1 MTMFRFPLMKQ
12 VFSELFSKKEK
23 KNNRKERHLV
33 MDALESRELLTVTAA
48 STASFYVNEL
58 PIYETSSDIIEQIQN
73 LRDNNLSVDYDLGGD
88 EDGDLVVVWERPDI
102 IYTTKEGETSQFQP
116 VIDGTTLSPALDWN
130 IYARYL
136 TNETQRL
143 YLDYDAYTTG
153 TYSNISLFYGQ
164 MQNLDPDSMVE
175 DPTVDTKI
183 ASGLV
188 YKISFTSEAQ
198 PLTANQDSI
207 NARFSIYAY
216 DSTGQ
221 STVSTF
227 TFNEEYAKTLS
238 IDAETDQDVLNY
250 TNSMETNAAE
260 LQAKLRGLGQTQG
273 KYLNDCVV
281 KAVSPTEFYV
291 YVYSEDIQATW
302 DGSKWVYTGVPNLA
316 IYQENPEGN
325 DASGFE
331 VSADISIV
339 SAPCLYNNIKVDPTK
354 PLDTADNIQRAFDAK
369 KNTNLM
375 APIFMPAPD
384 RINAQRRDLLEGPAT
399 ESDMLVSGGVYP
411 EVLVVPVY
419 GLTDAEGNS
428 LDGYVYDITFVG
440 SSSYINHPLL
450 TALANDGTDSL
461 SEDAILKVVTVKES
475 SSEFRV
481 NSLEEADPAD
491 SDDPFKEVTYYNQL
505 NPAVAMD
512 ADGDF
517 VITWQSEVSNVL
529 VRGSYTDIYAKTYSA
544 RSYINDH
551 SYLNDAYVEEE
562 SEKLWPSDMM
572 VNTVDTYT
580 YIEVDPDDY
589 SQNYYQKDS
598 KTVYIQ
604 SVVETSKEFRVNTST
619 TNAQRNPDV
628 AMDLDG
634 NFVIV
639 WDSEGQTIS
648 YFNGVYMQR
657 YDKNGKAV
665 SAETR
670 VDTEVTGASTNPS
683 VAADDNGQF
692 VVTWEYT
699 NNPLMDIQ
707 FPYYTFYNHYFNY
720 YYEEDFYYMSEIHA
734 SVYNTIYPST
744 EEFGLIQEEFVV
756 GGTNVNNGDRDY
768 GGKDPQAGWSDTGDF
783 IISWTGLETDTD
795 STGEISSGVYAEQ
808 YKVKITEVPVEQEDN
823 GTDANVD
830 DGTDENAENTEEE
843 PVTEIKKTVNKVRN
857 VYRVNSATFNIDNP
871 TYWDYSQL
879 VGQVGLDADGDVIV
893 TYAGYGPDVSVND
906 IIPYIKGVS
915 LSTTG
920 PYKLFLDNMRSLLNT
935 QSQILQAK
943 YGDEPF
949 ADLTNFFNPTGNT
962 SRANQGDYFGTITKD
977 KVDED
982 GTLVTFTSQKMID
995 LLRDLKRDPTTPD
1008 EVITEIQ
1015 DLTGKYECHGDV
1027 NSVIAMVLTNA
1038 QLLFKYDPQYET
1050 LRQNEVEFH
1059 NVQNVVIGALASVLE
1074 SQFGLLRGES
1084 SGVMFT
1090 QIDAAVDTLAADNGD
1105 GTDDGTDDAGTTT
1118 NTITPV
1124 SSDLAP
1130 SAIIHSDSVANSK
1143 RDGVTAV
1150 ANIALDV
1157 DFNRIWDS
1165 ISFTLVNKANQQTQ
1179 AIGVDL
1185 FGVGAYEDIGDGL
1198 YRLNNAKA
1206 AEAIE
1211 QAISQATNLVGTSWR
1226 DETNRELDLYEGPV
1240 EVRAIDWNE
1249 LQSRGLMHID
1259 NETTRYSTA
1268 SMDIEMFRTWYTE
1281 NAAALQFET
1290 GVTRFDNLTFNDILD
1305 FINNE
1310 NLTDQ
1315 ERRGRIDGLPVIFE
1329 IVFQGGVH
1337 DLELSMTWENATVR
1351 NAEAQTLTLN
1361 PNVEGTLYY
1370 AIQVNGEPDAFE
1382 NPGQLLTFDC
1392 TDEDSV
1398 NSSIDSLR
1406 AYLVNLGY
1414 NPVDV
1419 DLVSAPQ
1426 DDDGETI
1433 WGVGEYQIRIVF
1445 AGNVGENITLQY
1457 YGTFVLPPLT
1467 EQGGYNPA
1475 DYPWLRSGRF
1485 RTIQD
1490 GGTHNRARYGIS
1502 MYYYGDLGTPQTEA
1516 TINVTPEGSFQIG
1529 YLQHELYNSRTM
1541 SNQYANST
1549 FNSYSNTN
1557 VLVRAFVESTDTAG
1571 PKVSGISID
1580 GKRVQQNAEINGEN
1594 INYVIVY
1601 FNEEM
1606 MYYDY
1611 RTKFSNSESADWDNS
1626 VINPEN
1632 WQLTKDGTPL
1642 QGVIDNI
1649 YYGMNMSQYILDEN
1663 GNPLSE
1669 FGSNKWEAVIMLD
1682 SSLVNGSYEIVA
1694 NKRMEDVK
1702 GNRLNSNGENIDGSD
1717 TNFSFNVTTYDAEG
1731 PFTGEG
1737 TDKNYFEQ
1745 TLEGDSDFRWSPNA
1759 VGINDDGDT
1768 VTVWIS
1774 ENDEGIENIYYQIE
1788 YVELVDGDYVVNPE
1802 KTVKLTLFDEGGVDR
1817 SIYPGEEHN
1826 IQHASVAMGEDGD
1839 FILTWSEY
1847 NLDSSTGKVSWDVYA
1862 RRYNLDGTPKDS
1874 LPTLLSYEEGGNNH
1888 ESLRVNT
1895 STLGDQMYSSVAISA
1910 LGNYA
1915 ITWMSLDY
1923 QDASEKINADW
1934 DIYAAQYYADGSR
1947 RVDEVATQE
1956 ILFSS
1961 AIYSGSF
1968 QIQYTPDQSK
1978 YLETEE
1984 DVRTTSVITIV
1995 PPVGNEIYGKIEFDG
2010 ASYDNTP
2017 ANFAQVIKKAL
2028 KEINIDAKVE
2038 ATSYDFFTVKFNA
2051 MDDSPIP
2058 ANLGEL
2064 AIVPNQLLVSSEGK
2078 AINSTV
2084 RTKYAADSGEILVNE
2099 SYMLTPGSA
2108 EIQRVSFGTGSN
2120 FSNLVSFY
2128 FEFDYTDYEG
2138 VVHNCKTTEPV
2149 VFRPGVNGAA
2159 GDDNAGDDNDGNM
2172 SDGDQHLIDNDFD
2185 ADSDESYHR
2194 IDSIINALG
2203 TFKDQFGN
2211 SINIASD
2218 EADDRSALD
2227 RDTFLLG
2234 VDNNKNS
2241 VTIYFS
2247 NTALGYDISDLR
2259 VTGVQVEDKKLAVDV
2274 TSKEVSKGTMGGIL
2288 ANPTAIAIAN
2298 NPENYYD
2305 LESRHQMFPD
2315 IGMDAEGNFVV
2326 TWTSYG
2332 DARYGD
2338 SSTEANVY
2346 ARRFDTD
2353 GNTICV
2359 GLVNT
2364 DNLEGTQK
2372 WSSVDMDRKGDF
2384 VISWTSDNEDN
2395 IEIYAKRYAF
2405 LKAYYNGEAPASQ
2418 LDPNADNAGSYYT
2431 ESYDTNKAGFLVDY
2445 KGNPIFFHSGD
2456 VDGTFTVENYADLE
2470 YKAMGGSFIVNTT
2483 QLGKQQYSKVAMDA
2497 NGNFIITWES
2507 DDATFNV
2514 ADKEYTVYAQKYFNN
2529 TDTTGTDNGKDGNEM
2544 TFSHPAVDG
2553 HSDRFPSVAMNSDG
2567 DWIVAWT
2574 CFPERDDT
2582 QSEIWHV
2589 VNREKPYDDD
2599 TSPVITKFQAVSP
2612 VEQGDLFTYVYD
2624 NNGNRVTDENGNPV
2638 FTWTDNEQRYS
2649 VNDNNEINTVDI
2661 NGNITS
2667 NQPLNNPENATYVY
2681 DETTQKLDVY
2691 KPDGSVTT
2699 KDVTVTDELPYED
2712 FTSNGLLNYI
2722 FSNDEQT
2729 GQKEYAYTDTK
2740 DSYLDLDAGKI
2751 YNSDYKTQDMDYLIS
2766 EDYALDENGEQ
2777 VVALIVGFSE
2787 EMSHT
2792 GASSVLNPSNW
2803 NIYRTDLE
2811 GNKILVPIQGIV
2823 DREDSMFSVGDDGKN
2838 EIVIYIQPGDDGL
2851 PALEPGYTYEFIGST
2866 NMEDLNKNPLDGSY
2880 SKWDYGKTNGQVGGT
2895 ESTDF
2900 IMEVDVGIPSSLDS
2914 GNVSEDPYKFEAA
2927 DLKGDTLVNYNNQE
2941 GIQENSAVAMDQYG
2955 NYIVVWETDWIPED
2969 EDGDYQNNPAL
2980 NRYLYKDGQL
2990 IASNSETTNGFRRIM
3005 AQMYDYDGNKVG
3017 QEFVV
3022 MLEEYTHQCS
3032 PDVAMDKY
3040 GNVVIT
3046 WVELTDS
3053 LDEHVV
3059 DSGVGDQEM
3068 VTLDPYQ
3075 DGTNIMAVR
3084 FKVTYDNDYYVTNL
3098 AQYGDFFQ
3106 VDNDV
3111 RGVKTNPKVAID
3123 SATGNFV
3130 ITWANEDYSSRED
3143 VLVADNN
3150 YPNGT
3155 VDRYGIYARIYS
3167 FTSTDDEPSA
3177 IASMKDSRGV
3187 YSDKPFL
3194 VNVADTT
3201 GQCNPSVAMES
3212 GNLIVVWQNSTLK
3225 STINGRTFQL
3235 DSGGKVVQVN
3245 DQVVISENG
3254 KYSKYTPSVDMD
3266 SKGNVVV
3273 TYSSALQDG
3282 SEKGIYARTYKVDSN
3297 GKQTLKGLN
3306 QPEFRVNNKTFDD
3319 QFEPVVG
3326 LGEDGRCVISWVSFG
3341 HEVSDYDASATSRY
3355 SYGVFAK
3362 WYDDVFSNA
3371 AAMQNQ
3377 KDVQINSL
3385 IYGSQFQQD
3394 ISVNEKGECVF
3405 TWTGPGDLSRNY
3417 PIKNGESSGDN
3428 ADNGGNGGNG
3438 EGGSGGSGNLTNI
3451 HDNLVNG
3458 SVLAG
3463 VSNHVSTLDYSDIY
3477 RRRFL
3482 WTANSPSSLSPDFTS
3497 DEGAGTVIQNEE
3509 IDDDVNKTVIFSVA
3523 DGTWTMV
3530 QDDDDPQQINSK
3542 ILDVDGNGSEVTL
3555 YGSAGADNVRFMTT
3569 QRDGKTVDAVEM
3581 TNSLGQKI
3589 TLYNFSK
3596 VNVVGRGGS
3605 DSVTFDTDKGTE
3617 SRNFTAT
3624 GSSATLSTSS
3634 YEYSVVDFA
3643 NIDFNGVSGDTVEI
3657 NGTNDN
3663 DTITLND
3670 NSVTA
3675 TGTGY
3680 TVTADGF
3687 SAVKLNAD
3695 LSSDENSVDTMK
3707 LEAKNITSFNADSDG
3722 GQFDT
3727 TQYHCDFSGFDTVTA
3742 NAKSGGS
3749 SLAGNPDVSL
3759 NVTSPDATL
3768 NMYSNKIL
3776 LSENGKDVVIT
3787 NFGNVTANI
3796 APEAADCT
3804 VRIYDSNGND
3814 SYLFDA
3820 ASKTATMTLAN
3831 GYKLTAI
3838 GTAAAEAYS
3847 KFGGT
3852 DSATFNDSD
3861 AADTVQTVA
3870 RVMRMTDGDIAD
3882 PTAPNSYYVTA
3893 SGFAVNNAYSTDNQ
3907 DTVLF
3912 VDQTVIS
3919 GSTTSNDIKDDFTVT
3934 CLDNK
3939 VMAFMQ
3945 STVKT
3950 SYSNTAW
3957 GFNTIV
3963 ATSHSYSAVD
3973 TARVSDGSGDLAATT
3988 FDVSPEAI
3996 NMVLANGT
4004 TVDVY
4009 GFRNKVV
4016 GSDESAI
4023 NLYDGYADDT
4033 LVIQGSNASMSGD
4046 VIIFGG
4052 NSNTYTITANAPTL
4066 TATSVNGG
4074 ADKATI
4080 ICSAD
4085 KVETIDIAHAG
4096 ESVTV
4101 NVADSAGT
4109 FNNTVKDFKTATVN
4123 KADDKDTATVV
4134 IANTAYEMPITVDS
4148 AYNKFTYSQNG
4159 SYSRGVTVSG
4169 ALKSLDFRSESAGKL
4184 SAVNI
4189 SLHDSAMEDLL
4200 DVTTSS
4206 QTAVIEQVA
4215 TQQTRSFTVSGDDMI
4230 TVSGDSTMDT
4240 KKVDGVFTDWDDWSD
4255 TDTWLKGE

>member
-1 MTMFRFPLMKQ
+1 MSMFRFPLMKQ
-12 VFSELFSKKEK
+12 VVSGLFSKKEK
-23 KNNRKERHLV
+23 KTNRKERHLV

-48 STASFYVNEL
+48 STTSFYVNEL

-88 EDGDLVVVWERPDI
+88 EDGDLVVVWERPDV

-116 VIDGTTLSPALDWN
+116 VIDSTTLSPSLDWN

-143 YLDYDAYTTG
+143 FLDYDAYNTG

-164 MQNLDPDSMVE
+164 MQDLDPDSMVE

-198 PLTANQDSI
+198 PLSRTQDSI

-227 TFNEEYAKTLS
+227 TFNEEYTKTLS
-238 IDAETDQDVLNY
+238 IDAETDEDVLNY

-281 KAVSPTEFYV
+281 KAISPTEFYV

-302 DGSKWVYTGVPNLA
+302 DGSKWVYDGVPNLA

-325 DASGFE
+325 DAAGFE
-331 VSADISIV
+331 VSAEISIV
-339 SAPCLYNNIKVDPTK
+339 SSPNLYNNIKVDPTK
-354 PLDTADNIQRAFDAK
+354 PLDSADNIQKAFDAK

-399 ESDMLVSGGVYP
+399 ESDMLISGGVYP

-419 GLTDAEGNS
+419 GLTDDAGNS

-450 TALANDGTDSL
+450 TALANDGTSSL

-481 NSLEEADPAD
+481 NALEEADPAD
-491 SDDPFKEVTYYNQL
+491 SDDPFKEVEYYNQL

-517 VITWQSEVSNVL
+517 VITWQSEVSNTL

-551 SYLNDAYVEEE
+551 SYLNDAYVEDE

-580 YIEVDPDDY
+580 YIEVDPEELA
-589 SQNYYQKDS
+589 QNYYQKDS

-657 YDKNGKAV
+657 YSKDGKAI

-707 FPYYTFYNHYFNY
+707 FPYYTFFNHYFSY
-720 YYEEDFYYMSEIHA
+720 YYESDFYYMSEIHA
-734 SVYNTIYPST
+734 SVYNTIYPSD
-744 EEFGLIQEEFVV
+744 EEFGLLQGEYIV
-756 GGTNVNNGDRDY
+756 GGTDNS

-808 YKVKITEVPVEQEDN
+808 YKVKITEVEIDQEDN
-823 GTDANVD
+823 AVDDNVD
-830 DGTDENAENTEEE
+830 DGTDDGENTSEE
-843 PVTEIKKTVNKVRN
+843 PATEIQKTVNKVRN
-857 VYRVNSATFNIDNP
+857 VYRVNSATFNVGNP

-893 TYAGYGPDVSVND
+893 TYAGYGPDVSVNS
-906 IIPYIKGVS
+906 IIPYISGSS
-915 LSTTG
+915 LSTTNS
-920 PYKLFLDNMRSLLNT
+920 YTLFLNNVKNLLST
-935 QSQILQAK
+935 QTSILKAK

-949 ADLTNFFNPTGNT
+949 ADLTNFFNPTGRNKNPN
-962 SRANQGDYFGTITKD
+962 AGDYFATITKD

-982 GTLVTFTSQKMID
+982 GTLVTFTSQRMQD
-995 LLRDLKRDPTTPD
+995 LLRDLKRDPSVSD
-1008 EVITEIQ
+1008 EIKTEIH
-1015 DLTGKYECHGDV
+1015 DLTGRYECHGDV

-1050 LRQNEVEFH
+1050 LRENEVEFQ
-1059 NVQNVVIGALASVLE
+1059 NVQNVVLGALASVLE

-1090 QIDAAVDTLAADNGD
+1090 QIDAAVNTLTANDNTDD
-1105 GTDDGTDDAGTTT
+1105 GTDDGTTDDTGTTNAGINVIST
-1118 NTITPV
+1118 
-1124 SSDLAP
+1124 DLAN
-1130 SAIIHSDSVANSK
+1130 SAIIHSDSIANNK

-1157 DFNRIWDS
+1157 EFNRIWDY
-1165 ISFTLVNKANQQTQ
+1165 ISLTVINKANQQTQ
-1179 AIGVDL
+1179 VVGVDM
-1185 FGVGAYEDIGDGL
+1185 FNEAYEDVGDGL
-1198 YRLNNAKA
+1198 YALNSAKA

-1211 QAISQATNLVGTSWR
+1211 QAISQAVNIVGTSWR

-1259 NETTRYSTA
+1259 DETTRYSNA
-1268 SMDIEMFRTWYTE
+1268 SMDMEMFRNWYTE
-1281 NAAALQFET
+1281 NALVLAFET
-1290 GVTRFDNLTFNDILD
+1290 GVARFEDFTFNDLLAY
-1305 FINNE
+1305 INNE
-1310 NLTDQ
+1310 DLNER
-1315 ERRGRIDGLPVIFE
+1315 ERRERIDNLPVIFE

-1337 DLELSMTWENATVR
+1337 DLELSIAWENATVR
-1351 NAEAQTLTLN
+1351 NAEVQTLTLN
-1361 PNVEGTLYY
+1361 PNEEGRLYY

-1406 AYLVNLGY
+1406 AYLNNLGY
-1414 NPVDV
+1414 NPVEV
-1419 DLVSAPQ
+1419 ELVGAPQ
-1426 DDDGETI
+1426 DDEGEII
-1433 WGVGEYQIRIVF
+1433 WGVGEYQIRVVF
-1445 AGNVGENITLQY
+1445 DGNVGENITMQY

-1467 EQGGYNPA
+1467 DEGGYNPA
-1475 DYPWLRSGRF
+1475 DYPWLRNGRF

-1490 GGTHNRARYGIS
+1490 GGTVNRARYGVS
-1502 MYYYGDLGTPQTEA
+1502 MYYYGDLGTPQTDA

-1541 SNQYANST
+1541 SNQYASST

-1557 VLVRAFVESTDTAG
+1557 VLVRPFTEKTDTAG

-1580 GKRVQQNAEINGEN
+1580 GKRVQQNAEINGDN

-1632 WQLTKDGTPL
+1632 YQLTKDGTPL
-1642 QGVIDNI
+1642 QGVITDI
-1649 YYGMNMSQYILDEN
+1649 YYGMNISQFILDEN

-1694 NKRMEDVK
+1694 NKRLEDVK
-1702 GNRLNSNGENIDGSD
+1702 GNRLNSNGENTDGSD
-1717 TNFSFNVTTYDAEG
+1717 TNFSFNVTTFEAEG

-1788 YVELVDGDYVVNPE
+1788 YAELVDGSYVVNPE
-1802 KTVKLTLFDEGGVDR
+1802 KTVKLTLFDETGVDR
-1817 SIYPGEEHN
+1817 SIYPGVEHN

-1862 RRYNLDGTPKDS
+1862 RRYNLDGTPKDN
-1874 LPTLLSYEEGGNNH
+1874 LPTLLSYEEGINNH

-1910 LGNYA
+1910 MGNYA

-1923 QDASEKINADW
+1923 QDESEKINADW
-1934 DIYAAQYYADGSR
+1934 DIYAAQYYASGIR

-1961 AIYSGSF
+1961 AIYEGSF
-1968 QIQYTPDQSK
+1968 QIQYTPDKSK
-1978 YLETEE
+1978 YLETED
-1984 DVRTTSVITIV
+1984 DVRTTSVITVI
-1995 PPVGNEIYGKIEFDG
+1995 PPVGDEIYGKVQFDG
-2010 ASYDNTP
+2010 ATYDNTP

-2028 KEINIDAKVE
+2028 KEINIDATVE

-2078 AINSTV
+2078 AIHSTV

-2108 EIQRVSFGTGSN
+2108 EVQRVSFGTGSS

-2159 GDDNAGDDNDGNM
+2159 ADDNANDDDGNM

-2211 SINIASD
+2211 TVTIASD
-2218 EADDRSALD
+2218 EDGDPSSLD
-2227 RDTFLLG
+2227 RDVFLLG

-2247 NTALGYDISDLR
+2247 NTALGYDVSEMR

-2274 TSKEVSKGTMGGIL
+2274 TSKEISKGTMGGII

-2298 NPENYYD
+2298 NPQNYYD

-2332 DARYGD
+2332 DTRYGD

-2346 ARRFDTD
+2346 ARRFDTE

-2384 VISWTSDNEDN
+2384 VITWTSDYEDN

-2418 LDPNADNAGSYYT
+2418 FDPNADSAGSYYT
-2431 ESYDTNKAGFLVDY
+2431 ESYDTNKAGFLIDY
-2445 KGNPIFFHSGD
+2445 KDNPIFFHSG
-2456 VDGTFTVENYADLE
+2456 VVNGNLVVENYADLE

-2497 NGNFIITWES
+2497 EGNFIITWES

-2514 ADKEYTVYAQKYFNN
+2514 AEKEYTVYAQKYFNN
-2529 TDTTGTDNGKDGNEM
+2529 TDTTNGDIGKDGNEM
-2544 TFSHPAVDG
+2544 TFSHTAVDG

-2624 NNGNRVTDENGNPV
+2624 NDGNRVTDENGNPV

-2649 VNDNNEINTVDI
+2649 VNENNEINTVDI
-2661 NGNITS
+2661 NGTVTS
-2667 NQPLNNPENATYVY
+2667 NQPLNNPESPTYVY
-2681 DETTQKLDVY
+2681 DDTTQKLDIY
-2691 KPDGSVTT
+2691 KPDGTTIT
-2699 KDVTVTDELPYED
+2699 KDVTVTDELPYND

-2722 FSNDEQT
+2722 FTNDDQT

-2740 DSYLDLDAGKI
+2740 DSYLDIGNGKI
-2751 YNSDYKTQDMDYLIS
+2751 YNSDYKTQDMDYLVS

-2811 GNKILVPIQGIV
+2811 GNKVLVPIQGIV

-2838 EIVIYIQPGDDGL
+2838 EIVIYIQPGEDGL

-2866 NMEDLNKNPLDGSY
+2866 DMEDLNKNPLDGSY
-2880 SKWDYGKTNGQVGGT
+2880 SKWDYGKTDGQVGGT

-2914 GNVSEDPYKFEAA
+2914 GNVSEDPYDFEAA

-2980 NRYLYKDGQL
+2980 NRFLYKDGQL
-2990 IASNSETTNGFRRIM
+2990 VASNSETTNGFRRIM

-3046 WVELTDS
+3046 WVEVTDS
-3053 LDEHVV
+3053 LDNHVV
-3059 DSGVGDQEM
+3059 DSGNGDQEM
-3068 VTLDPYQ
+3068 VTLDPYE
-3075 DGTNIMAVR
+3075 DGSNIMAVR

-3130 ITWANEDYSSRED
+3130 ITWANEDYSTRED
-3143 VLVADNN
+3143 VLISDNN

-3155 VDRYGIYARIYS
+3155 VDRYGIYASIYN
-3167 FTSTDDEPSA
+3167 FTTTDDEPSR
-3177 IASMKDSRGV
+3177 IASMKDSTGV

-3194 VNVADTT
+3194 VNVADTV
-3201 GQCNPSVAMES
+3201 GQCNPSVAMEN

-3254 KYSKYTPSVDMD
+3254 QYSKYTPSVDMD
-3266 SKGNVVV
+3266 SKGNAVV

-3282 SEKGIYARTYKVDSN
+3282 SEKGIYARTYKVDST
-3297 GKQTLKGLN
+3297 GAQTLKGLS

-3362 WYDDVFSNA
+3362 WYDDVFNNA

-3417 PIKNGESSGDN
+3417 PRKNGEDSGTD
-3428 ADNGGNGGNG
+3428 AGAGDGG
-3438 EGGSGGSGNLTNI
+3438 EGGGGSGNLTNI
-3451 HDNLVNG
+3451 HDNLING
-3458 SVLAG
+3458 SVLSG
-3463 VSNHVSTLDYSDIY
+3463 VSNHVSVLDYSDIY

-3497 DEGAGTVIQNEE
+3497 GEGTGTVIQNEE

-3530 QDDDDPQQINSK
+3530 QDDNDPQQINSK

-3555 YGSAGADNVRFMTT
+3555 YGSAGADTVRFMTT

-3596 VNVVGRGGS
+3596 VNVVGRGGN

-3643 NIDFNGVSGDTVEI
+3643 NIDFNGVTGDTVEI
-3657 NGTNDN
+3657 IGTNDN
-3663 DTITLND
+3663 DTVTLND

-3675 TGTGY
+3675 KGTGY

-3687 SAVKLNAD
+3687 STVKLNAD
-3695 LSSDENSVDTMK
+3695 ISSDENSVDTMK

-3727 TQYHCDFSGFDTVTA
+3727 TEYHCDFSGFDTVTA
-3742 NAKSGGS
+3742 NAKTGSS

-3759 NVTSPDATL
+3759 DVTSPDASL
-3768 NMYSNKIL
+3768 NMYSNKII

-3870 RVMRMTDGDIAD
+3870 RVMRMTDGDITD

-3893 SGFAVNNAYSTDNQ
+3893 NGFAVNNAYSTDNQ

-3912 VDQTVIS
+3912 VDETVIS

-3988 FDVSPEAI
+3988 FDVSPDAI

-4004 TVDVY
+4004 TIDVY
-4009 GFRNKVV
+4009 GFRNKVAT
-4016 GSDESAI
+4016 SDESAI

-4033 LVIQGSNASMSGD
+4033 LVIQGTNASMSGD

-4052 NSNTYTITANAPTL
+4052 NSNTYTITAAAPTL

-4085 KVETIDIAHAG
+4085 KVETIDVAHAG

-4109 FNNTVKDFKTATVN
+4109 FHNTVKDFKTATVN
-4123 KADDKDTATVV
+4123 KADDKDSATVV
-4134 IANTAYEMPITVDS
+4134 IANTAYEMPITAQS
-4148 AYNKFTYSQNG
+4148 YSNKFAYTQDG
-4159 SYSRGVTVSG
+4159 SYSRGVTISG
-4169 ALKSLDFRSESAGKL
+4169 ALKSMDFRSENAGKL
-4184 SAVNI
+4184 SAVNV

-4200 DVTTSS
+4200 EVTTSERK
-4206 QTAVIEQVA
+4206 AVIEQVA

-4230 TVSGDSTMDT
+4230 TVSGDSTQDT
-4240 KKVDGVFTDWDDWSD
+4240 KTVDGVFTDWDDWSD

>member
-12 VFSELFSKKEK
+12 VFSGMFSKKEK
-23 KNNRKERHLV
+23 KSNRKERHLV

-48 STASFYVNEL
+48 STTSFYVNEL

-88 EDGDLVVVWERPDI
+88 EDGDLVVVWERPDV

-116 VIDGTTLSPALDWN
+116 VIDGTTLSPKLDWN

-164 MQNLDPDSMVE
+164 MQNLDPDGMVE

-198 PLTANQDSI
+198 PLTPNQDSI

-227 TFNEEYAKTLS
+227 TFNEEYTKTLS
-238 IDAETDQDVLNY
+238 IDAETDEDVLNY

-281 KAVSPTEFYV
+281 KAISPTEFYV

-302 DGSKWVYTGVPNLA
+302 DGSKWVYNGVPNLA

-339 SAPCLYNNIKVDPTK
+339 SAPCLYNNIKVDPTR

-384 RINAQRRDLLEGPAT
+384 RINAQRDLLEGPAT
-399 ESDMLVSGGVYP
+399 ESDMLISGGVYP
-411 EVLVVPVY
+411 DVLVVPVY
-419 GLTDAEGNS
+419 GLTDEAGNS

-440 SSSYINHPLL
+440 NSSYINHPLL

-461 SEDAILKVVTVKES
+461 SEDAIMKVVTVKES

-562 SEKLWPSDMM
+562 SEKMWPSDMM

-580 YIEVDPDDY
+580 YIEVDPDDL

-657 YDKNGKAV
+657 YDKSGKAV

-720 YYEEDFYYMSEIHA
+720 YYETDFYYMSEIHA
-734 SVYNTIYPST
+734 AVYNSIYPVN
-744 EEFGLIQEEFVV
+744 EVFGLIQEEYIV
-756 GGTNVNNGDRDY
+756 GGTDNN

-808 YKVKITEVPVEQEDN
+808 YKVKITEVPVEQGGN
-823 GTDANVD
+823 GTGANID
-830 DGTDENAENTEEE
+830 DGADENAGNTTEESA
-843 PVTEIKKTVNKVRN
+843 TEIKKTVNKVRN

-893 TYAGYGPDVSVND
+893 TYAGYGPDISVND
-906 IIPYIKGVS
+906 IIPYISGSS
-915 LSTTG
+915 LSTTNS
-920 PYKLFLDNMRSLLNT
+920 YTLFLSNMKNLLNT

-949 ADLTNFFNPTGNT
+949 ADLTNFFNPTGRT
-962 SRANQGDYFGTITKD
+962 RGTGAGDYFDTITKNR
-977 KVDED
+977 VDED
-982 GTLVTFTSQKMID
+982 GTLVTFTSQRMQNLI
-995 LLRDLKRDPTTPD
+995 RDLRFD
-1008 EVITEIQ
+1008 ENFKL
-1015 DLTGKYECHGDV
+1015 DLTGTYECHGDV

-1038 QLLFKYDPQYET
+1038 QLLFQYDPQYET
-1050 LRQNEVEFH
+1050 LRQNEVEFR
-1059 NVQNVVIGALASVLE
+1059 NVQNVVLGALASVLE

-1090 QIDAAVDTLAADNGD
+1090 QIDAAVDTIAADNAAD
-1105 GTDDGTDDAGTTT
+1105 GADGAGAAA
-1118 NTITPV
+1118 NAVTPV
-1124 SSDLAP
+1124 STDLAP

-1157 DFNRIWDS
+1157 EFNRIWDN
-1165 ISFTLVNKANQQTQ
+1165 ISFTLINKANQQSQ

-1198 YRLNNAKA
+1198 YQLNTAKA

-1249 LQSRGLMHID
+1249 LQARGLMHID
-1259 NETTRYSTA
+1259 NETTRYSNA
-1268 SMDIEMFRTWYTE
+1268 SMDMEMFRRWYVE
-1281 NAAALQFET
+1281 NATALQFET
-1290 GVTRFDNLTFNDILD
+1290 GVARFNDLTFDDILD

-1310 NLTDQ
+1310 DIDYDDRLD
-1315 ERRGRIDGLPVIFE
+1315 RIDSLPVIFE
-1329 IVFQGGVH
+1329 IVFQGSVH
-1337 DLELSMTWENATVR
+1337 DLELTMTWENATVR
-1351 NAEAQTLTLN
+1351 NAEVQTLTLT
-1361 PNVEGTLYY
+1361 PNETGPLYY
-1370 AIQVNGEPDAFE
+1370 AIQVNGQPDAFD
-1382 NPGQLLTFDC
+1382 NPAQLLTFDC

-1398 NSSIDSLR
+1398 NASIDSLR
-1406 AYLVNLGY
+1406 AYLVNMGY

-1419 DLVSAPQ
+1419 ELVSAPTN
-1426 DDDGETI
+1426 DDGEII
-1433 WGVGEYQIRIVF
+1433 WGVGEYEIRIAF

-1457 YGTFVLPPLT
+1457 FGTFVLPPLT
-1467 EQGGYNPA
+1467 DEGGYDPA
-1475 DYPWLRSGRF
+1475 DYPWLRNGRF

-1490 GGTHNRARYGIS
+1490 GGTVNRALYGIS
-1502 MYYYGDLGTPQTEA
+1502 MYYYGDLGTPQTDA

-1557 VLVRAFVESTDTAG
+1557 VLVRSFTEKTDTAG

-1611 RTKFSNSESADWDNS
+1611 RTKFSNSEVADWDNS

-1642 QGVIDNI
+1642 QGAIENI
-1649 YYGMNMSQYILDEN
+1649 YYGMNISQYILDEN

-1669 FGSNKWEAVIMLD
+1669 FGSNKWEAVILLD
-1682 SSLVNGSYEIVA
+1682 SNLVNGSYELIA
-1694 NKRMEDVK
+1694 NKRIEDVK
-1702 GNRLNSNGENIDGSD
+1702 GNGLNKNGENVNGSD
-1717 TNFSFNVTTYDAEG
+1717 STYTFNITTYTADG
-1731 PFTGEG
+1731 PITGEG
-1737 TDKNYFEQ
+1737 TNKNYFEQ
-1745 TLEGDSDFRWSPNA
+1745 TIEGSSDFRWSPNA

-1768 VTVWIS
+1768 ITVWIS
-1774 ENDEGIENIYYQIE
+1774 ENEEGIENIFYQIE
-1788 YVELVDGDYVVNPE
+1788 YVVYDPQSGSYVVDPNQTI
-1802 KTVKLTLFDEGGVDR
+1802 KSALFDENGVDK
-1817 SIYPGEEHN
+1817 SIYSDEHTEGHN

-1847 NLDSSTGKVSWDVYA
+1847 NLDRSNGKVSWDVYA
-1862 RRYNLDGTPKDS
+1862 RRYNLDGSPKDS
-1874 LPTLLSYEEGGNNH
+1874 LPMLLSYEKGDNNH

-1895 STLGDQMYSSVAISA
+1895 TTLGDQMYSSVAISA

-1915 ITWMSLDY
+1915 ITWMSREY
-1923 QDASEKINADW
+1923 QDISEKVNADW
-1934 DIYAAQYYADGSR
+1934 DIYVAQYYADGSR

-1956 ILFSS
+1956 ILFTS
-1961 AIYSGSF
+1961 AIYQGSF
-1968 QIQYTPDQSK
+1968 QIEYTPNQK
-1978 YLETEE
+1978 RYLEKPE
-1984 DVRTTSVITIV
+1984 DVRVTSMITFI
-1995 PPVGNEIYGKIEFDG
+1995 PPAEDQSYGQIEFNG
-2010 ASYDNTP
+2010 NYYDNTP
-2017 ANFAQVIKKAL
+2017 ENFAQVIKKAL
-2028 KEINIDAKVE
+2028 KEINIEAIVE
-2038 ATSYDFFTVKFNA
+2038 STSYDFFTIKFQTL
-2051 MDDSPIP
+2051 DGSPIP

-2078 AINSTV
+2078 AIQSTV
-2084 RTKYAADSGEILVNE
+2084 RTKYAADTGEILVNE
-2099 SYMLTPGSA
+2099 NYLLTGGAS
-2108 EIQRVSFGTGSN
+2108 EVQRFSFGTGEAYSN
-2120 FSNLVSFY
+2120 IVSLNL
-2128 FEFDYTDYEG
+2128 EFDYTDYEG
-2138 VVHNCKTTEPV
+2138 VVHTCKTTTPIYL
-2149 VFRPGVNGAA
+2149 RPGLPG
-2159 GDDNAGDDNDGNM
+2159 
-2172 SDGDQHLIDNDFD
+2172 FD
-2185 ADSDESYHR
+2185 AGGTEYTEDPRYYDPDPRLFDPDFPIGTEEYYHR
-2194 IDSIINALG
+2194 IFSIIGSLRS
-2203 TFKDQFGN
+2203 FEDQFGEAV
-2211 SINIASD
+2211 SIEN
-2218 EADDRSALD
+2218 ADDESLLD
-2227 RDTFLLG
+2227 FDTFILG
-2234 VDNNKNS
+2234 VDNDKN
-2241 VTIYFS
+2241 TITVYFS
-2247 NTALGYDISDLR
+2247 NDTLGYDISPLR
-2259 VTGVQVEDKKLAVDV
+2259 AVNVQVEDKQIAPNASSVELV
-2274 TSKEVSKGTMGGIL
+2274 KGTMGGIL
-2288 ANPTAIAIAN
+2288 ANPTEIAIAN
-2298 NPENYYD
+2298 NPDNFYD
-2305 LESRHQMFPD
+2305 LQSRHQMFPD
-2315 IGMDAEGNFVV
+2315 IAMDAVGNYVV

-2332 DARYGD
+2332 ETRYGD
-2338 SSTEANVY
+2338 SATESNIY
-2346 ARRFDTD
+2346 ARRFNARGDT
-2353 GNTICV
+2353 ISV

-2364 DNLEGTQK
+2364 DNLDGTQK
-2372 WSSVDMDRKGDF
+2372 WSSVDMDRKGDY

-2395 IEIYAKRYAF
+2395 YEIYAKRYTF
-2405 LKAYYNGEAPASQ
+2405 LQAYTNGDAPASE
-2418 LDPNADNAGSYYT
+2418 LDPNREDERAYYT
-2431 ESYDTNKAGFLVDY
+2431 EALTFNEFGYLIDY
-2445 KGNPIFFHSGD
+2445 KGKPIFFHSGD
-2456 VDGTFTVENYADLE
+2456 VNGVYTVENYADIE
-2470 YKAMGGSFIVNTT
+2470 YKAVGDSFIVNTT
-2483 QLGKQQYSKVAMDA
+2483 QLGKQEYSKVSMDA
-2497 NGNFIITWES
+2497 NGNFIVTWES
-2507 DDATFNV
+2507 DDSTFNV
-2514 ADKEYTVYAQKYFNN
+2514 AEKEYTIYAQKFFNN
-2529 TDTTGTDNGKDGNEM
+2529 ASLTQGNETAKDGNEM
-2544 TFSHPAVDG
+2544 AFSHPAVDG

-2567 DWIVAWT
+2567 DWIIAWT

-2589 VNREKPYDDD
+2589 VNREKPYDDHA
-2599 TSPVITKFQAVSP
+2599 SPVITKFQAVSP

-2624 NNGNRVTDENGNPV
+2624 NDGKRVTDENGNPV
-2638 FTWTDNEQRYS
+2638 FTWKDNEQRYS
-2649 VNDNNEINTVDI
+2649 VNENNEINAVDI
-2661 NGNITS
+2661 NGDITS
-2667 NQPLNNPENATYVY
+2667 NQPLNNPESPTYVY
-2681 DETTQKLDVY
+2681 DDTTQKLDVY
-2691 KPDGSVTT
+2691 KPDGSTIT
-2699 KDVTVTDELPYED
+2699 KDVTITDELPYAD

-2722 FSNDEQT
+2722 FTNDDET

-2740 DSYLDLDAGKI
+2740 DSYLDIGNGKI
-2751 YNSDYKTQDMDYLIS
+2751 YNSDYKTQDMEYLIS

-2792 GASSVLNPSNW
+2792 GSSSVLNPSNW
-2803 NIYRTDLE
+2803 NIYRTDIE
-2811 GNKILVPIQGIV
+2811 GNKVLVPIQGIV
-2823 DREDSMFSVGDDGKN
+2823 DREDSMFSVGDNGKN
-2838 EIVIYIQPGDDGL
+2838 EIVIYIQPDEDGL

-2866 NMEDLNKNPLDGSY
+2866 NMEDMNKNPLDGSY
-2880 SKWDYGKTNGQVGGT
+2880 TQWNYDKTNGKVGGT

-2900 IMEVDVGIPSSLDS
+2900 EMAVDVGIPTSLDS
-2914 GNVSEDPYKFEAA
+2914 GNVSVDPEEFEAS
-2927 DLKGDTLVNYNNQE
+2927 DLTGDTLVNFVNQE

-2955 NYIVVWETDWIPED
+2955 NYIVVWETDWTQED
-2969 EDGDYQNNPAL
+2969 KGGSGTDANSDL
-2980 NRYLYKDGQL
+2980 NLYLYDDGNLVAYSKKDL
-2990 IASNSETTNGFRRIM
+2990 THGFRRIM

-3017 QEFVV
+3017 QEFIVYT
-3022 MLEEYTHQCS
+3022 EKYTHQSS
-3032 PDVAMDKY
+3032 PDVAMDKF
-3040 GNVVIT
+3040 GNIVIT
-3046 WVELTDS
+3046 WVELSDS
-3053 LDEHVV
+3053 LDSHVS
-3059 DSGVGDQEM
+3059 DSARGDQEM
-3068 VTLDPYQ
+3068 VTLDPYE
-3075 DGTNIMAVR
+3075 DGTNIFAVR
-3084 FKVTYDNDYYVTNL
+3084 YSVTYDDDYYVTNL
-3098 AQYGDFFQ
+3098 VNNGDVFQ

-3111 RGVKTNPKVAID
+3111 RGVKTTPKVAID
-3123 SATGNFV
+3123 SSTGNFV
-3130 ITWANEDYSSRED
+3130 IVWANEDYSSRDD
-3143 VLVADNN
+3143 VLKYDNN
-3150 YPNGT
+3150 YPNNEI
-3155 VDRYGIYARIYS
+3155 DRFGIYARVYS
-3167 FTSTDDEPSA
+3167 FTTTDRQPNPLYSLKDYTGAYST
-3177 IASMKDSRGV
+3177 
-3187 YSDKPFL
+3187 KPFL
-3194 VNVADTT
+3194 VNNADSIA
-3201 GQCNPSVAMES
+3201 QNNPSVAMEN
-3212 GNLIVVWQNSTLK
+3212 GNLMVVWQDCGLK
-3225 STINGRTFQL
+3225 STINGRTYQL
-3235 DSGGKVVQVN
+3235 DSGGKIVQVN
-3245 DQVVISENG
+3245 DQVVISESG
-3254 KYSKYTPSVDMD
+3254 QYSKYTPSIDMD
-3266 SKGNVVV
+3266 SKGNAVVA
-3273 TYSSALQDG
+3273 YSSNLQDG
-3282 SEKGIYARTYKVDSN
+3282 SEKGIYARTFKVDKD
-3297 GKQTLKGLN
+3297 GKLTLNGLN
-3306 QPEFRVNNKTFDD
+3306 QPEFRVNSKTFDD

-3371 AAMQNQ
+3371 AARQNE
-3377 KDVQINSL
+3377 KDIQINSL

-3394 ISVNEKGECVF
+3394 ISVNGKGECVF
-3405 TWTGPGDLSRNY
+3405 TWTGPGDLGHNY
-3417 PIKNGESSGDN
+3417 P
-3428 ADNGGNGGNG
+3428 
-3438 EGGSGGSGNLTNI
+3438 SGNRNTESEDGGATTIGTADDLTGSTNNI
-3451 HDNLVNG
+3451 TNTHDNLING
-3458 SVLAG
+3458 SELSG
-3463 VSNHVSTLDYSDIY
+3463 VSNHVSVLDYSDIY

-3482 WTANSPSSLSPDFTS
+3482 WTSPAPSSLSPDYVN
-3497 DEGAGTVIQNEE
+3497 DESAGTIKQNEE

-3569 QRDGKTVDAVEM
+3569 TRNGETVDAVEM

-3596 VNVVGRGGS
+3596 VNVVGRGGN
-3605 DSVTFDTDKGTE
+3605 DSVTFGNAKGTE

-3643 NIDFNGVSGDTVEI
+3643 NIDFKGVSGDTVEI
-3657 NGTNDN
+3657 YGTNGN
-3663 DTITLND
+3663 DEITLDD

-3675 TGTGY
+3675 KGPDY

-3687 SAVKLNAD
+3687 SKVKLNAN
-3695 LSSDENSVDTMK
+3695 LSSNENSVDKMK
-3707 LEAKNITSFNADSDG
+3707 LEAKNITSFSADSED

-3727 TQYHCDFSGFDTVTA
+3727 TEYHCDFSGFNTVTA
-3742 NAKSGGS
+3742 NVKSGGN
-3749 SLAGNPDVSL
+3749 SLSGNPDVSL
-3759 NVTSPDATL
+3759 DVTSPDASL
-3768 NMYSNKIL
+3768 NMYSNRIL
-3776 LSENGKDVVIT
+3776 LSENGKEIVLT

-3804 VRIYDSNGND
+3804 VRIYDSNGSD

-3820 ASKTATMTLAN
+3820 ASKTATMSLAN
-3831 GYKLTAI
+3831 GYKLKAI
-3838 GTAAAEAYS
+3838 GTNAAEAYS

-3852 DSATFNDSD
+3852 DSATFTDSA

-3870 RVMRMTDGDIAD
+3870 RVMRMTDGDITD

-3893 SGFAVNNAYSTDNQ
+3893 NGFAVNNAFSTDKL

-3912 VDQTVIS
+3912 VDETVIS

-3957 GFNTIV
+3957 GFNSIV
-3963 ATSHSYSAVD
+3963 ATSHSFTAVD
-3973 TARVSDGSGDLAATT
+3973 TARVSDGQGDLAATT
-3988 FDVSPEAI
+3988 FDVSPYAI
-3996 NMVLANGT
+3996 NMVLNNGT

-4009 GFRNKVV
+4009 GFRNKVAV
-4016 GSDESAI
+4016 SDESDI
-4023 NLYDGYADDT
+4023 NLYDGYSDDT
-4033 LVIQGSNASMSGD
+4033 LVIQGNAASMSGN
-4046 VIIFGG
+4046 VILFGA
-4052 NSNTYTITANAPTL
+4052 NANEYTITTTAQKL

-4085 KVETIDIAHAG
+4085 KVEAIDVAHVG

-4101 NVADSAGT
+4101 NVADTAGS
-4109 FNNTVKDFKTATVN
+4109 FNNTVKDFKTTTVN
-4123 KADDKDTATVV
+4123 KADDKDSATVV
-4134 IANTAYEMPITVDS
+4134 ISNTAYEMPITVESDINRFK
-4148 AYNKFTYSQNG
+4148 YLQNG
-4159 SYSRGVTVSG
+4159 SYSRGVTISG

-4184 SAVNI
+4184 SEVNI
-4189 SLHDSAMEDLL
+4189 SLHDSALADDEL
-4200 DVTTSS
+4200 DVTTAS

-4215 TQQTRSFTVSGDDMI
+4215 SQQTRSFKVSGDDMI

-4255 TDTWLKGE
+4255 TETWLKGE